1 VSHPDAAVDGVDAD
15 DGGLR
20 VAADAA
26 EQPQVVAEHHRQPHR
41 HQHEVQVRRTQHAVG
56 LWWTRLRCGGCWK
69 ETRDRRPACVNEMAT
84 TTTAPLLRYAH
95 QPRYEFWGQSSCYL

>member
-41 HQHEVQVRRTQHAVG
+41 HQHEVQMRRTQHDVVG
-56 LWWTRLRCGGCWK
+56 LWLWWSRLRCGCRWK

-84 TTTAPLLRYAH
+84 TTTTAPLLRYAH
-95 QPRYEFWGQSSCYL
+95 QPRDEF